1 MITTNITV
9 AEKLAVASNLYRK
22 IDDSQSYAQ
31 GMGSKS
37 SYSKEMDYTP
47 QNPDSY
53 SKKIGDFG
61 SNSKHIKP
69 NNMPDEDYYSKS
81 NNDSSKFLSVFKN
94 LFNQY

>member
-1 MITTNITV
+1 MKRYLILFFIITMITTNITV
-9 AEKLAVASNLYRK
+9 AEELPVASNLYR
-22 IDDSQSYAQ
+22 
-31 GMGSKS
+31 
-37 SYSKEMDYTP
+37 
-47 QNPDSY
+47 
-53 SKKIGDFG
+53 KIGDFG

>member
-1 MITTNITV
+1 MKRYLILFFIITMITTNIIV
-9 AEKLAVASNLYRK
+9 AKELPVASNLYRK
-22 IDDSQSYAQ
+22 IGDSQSYAQ

-37 SYSKEMDYTP
+37 
-47 QNPDSY
+47 SY

-69 NNMPDEDYYSKS
+69 NNMPDEDYYTKS